1 MSDIDY
7 KKIAMYGMPVVLAV
21 GVAVGVFVIAPM
33 LEEKKTNPADKK
45 PKSTGK

>member
-7 KKIAMYGMPVVLAV
+7 KKIAMYGIPVMLVAGAVL
-21 GVAVGVFVIAPM
+21 GVFVIAPM